1 MENNRQNPIDID
13 SLMDEIEDRIEEMI
27 EEQVEDSVEDAMQNR
42 LQEMIGE
49 ALSDME
55 ITLANGAVIRPP
67 KRMLLLS
74 PDKTKMLLCYGG
86 LRVDGCTLMIHT
98 RISCWESIY
107 VYPTREEAIEALVK
121 VKNAMLSGAEIFEL

>member
-1 MENNRQNPIDID
+1 
-13 SLMDEIEDRIEEMI
+13 MDEVEDRIEDK
-27 EEQVEDSVEDAMQNR
+27 VEVSVQDAMQNR

-74 PDKTKMLLCYGG
+74 PDKTKMLLF
-86 LRVDGCTLMIHT
+86 
-98 RISCWESIY
+98 
-107 VYPTREEAIEALVK
+107 AK
-121 VKNAMLSGAEIFEL
+121 ELHI